1 MAEGNGSGRIERIEA
16 LLEKMAER
24 IEKMAERTTTNAWL
38 HEQRLLKIEENLE
51 QMQDEEKAYRIA
63 QRERD
68 AAADAR
74 VDRIVTSIGEL
85 ISRIPPAAL
94 KS

>member
-1 MAEGNGSGRIERIEA
+1 
-16 LLEKMAER
+16 
-24 IEKMAERTTTNAWL
+24 MAERTTTNAGL

-51 QMQDEEKAYRIA
+51 QMQDKEKAYRIA
-63 QRERD
+63 QREGD

-74 VDRIVTSIGEL
+74 VDKIVSSTGEL
-85 ISRIPPAAL
+85 ISRISPTAL

>member
-1 MAEGNGSGRIERIEA
+1 MANEGNGSGRLDRAEA
-16 LLEKMAER
+16 LLDKLAER
-24 IEKMAERTTTNAWL
+24 ISTTTWL
-38 HEQRLLKIEENLE
+38 HEERLLKIEANIE
-51 QMQDEEKAYRIA
+51 QMQEDEKAYRTA

-74 VDRIVTSIGEL
+74 VDKLVSSIGNL
-85 ISRIPPAAL
+85 ISNIPPAAL

>member
-1 MAEGNGSGRIERIEA
+1 MPEGNGSGRIDRIEA
-16 LLEKMAER
+16 LL
-24 IEKMAERTTTNAWL
+24 EKMAERTTTNAWL

-51 QMQDEEKAYRIA
+51 QMQDEEKAYRTA

-74 VDRIVTSIGEL
+74 FDKIVLFIGEL
-85 ISRIPPAAL
+85 ISRISPTAL

>member
-1 MAEGNGSGRIERIEA
+1 MADGNGGGRLDRIEA
-16 LLEKMAER
+16 LLEQ
-24 IEKMAERTTTNAWL
+24 MAERTTTNAWL
-38 HEQRLLKIEENLE
+38 HEQRLVKIEENLE
-51 QMQDEEKAYRIA
+51 QMQNEEKAYRVA

-74 VDRIVTSIGEL
+74 VDKIVSSIGEL